1 MPMDGRIVV
10 CARCQQRNRI
20 STPLAK
26 PGVFSCAKCGTVL
39 PAPADASSAPTPAPR
54 PQRYRAFLSYSHSDR
69 KAAAWL
75 HRKLESYRVPR
86 ALVSSPTP
94 LGPVPATLGRVFRDD
109 AEFAASDNLGAAIEE
124 ALAESG
130 ALIVLCSPDAARS
143 QWVNAEI
150 KRFTAIRPDGKVLAL
165 AVRSD
170 PGSEIIPPAL
180 LQQQRREQALG
191 SEPFVPDLRQDRRTT
206 LIRLAAALLGLRF
219 DDLYRRERRRRLTRI
234 FGASA
239 AGAAALLMVGYAAV
253 WNISVSRSRALAAAA
268 AYEINQGKFDRAAA
282 LALSG
287 LPKPG
292 SLLDVFWPADAEMEL
307 RRTGLHQ
314 IKTETLIPK
323 RNGANFSILKDRF
336 VVTQAEDAPEVLLL
350 TDIVSGDVI
359 RRGFGKACEGAR
371 TRGGGGDGCAIFSFD
386 TDDAGKRLLLALMDG
401 SVWRVEGDGSA
412 AMLTAPQCFSAW
424 KEIVPGTKVSDYG
437 PCKHG
442 DVRLSHSG
450 RTAVVQRAETIA
462 GYDFNTGTSW
472 TIDDSRVCNSAS
484 DKAMCQL
491 EALRVIAFR
500 GDDVLLRRRGNRT
513 TMWFLSEGGVARDV
527 PVPMDHAVSGPNSS
541 FTGYSSKGYAVTQI
555 IPAIRQTLE
564 QGMIFNLGR
573 CDSVSPT
580 HLKSLALSLG
590 CRVTALAISP
600 TDSDMAVASTAGEIH
615 IKHLSGGSSLDIPD
629 TRKITIDCQPG
640 REKLFKS
647 LSLDKPRSCTVT
659 AMRFGAGGTALAA
672 LGDDDRLRVFR
683 INNGPIRRGDGAL
696 LATVAL
702 PSSVRFFG
710 FDAEEETLIVVLEN
724 GVIRK
729 FDLIAPASESLLKSA
744 SFKRP
749 RPAPSGLGA
758 LRRAIC
764 DRLGHQASPLIELN
778 ATDFGDIQARFP
790 GLQLA
795 ETDRRPCAQR

>member
-1 MPMDGRIVV
+1 MDGRIVV

-253 WNISVSRSRALAAAA
+253 WNISASRSRALAAAA

-314 IKTETLIPK
+314 IKAETLIPK

-350 TDIVSGDVI
+350 TDIVSGDAI

-437 PCKHG
+437 PCKHA
-442 DVRLSHSG
+442 DVKLSRTG
-450 RTAVVQRAETIA
+450 RTGVVQRAETIA
-462 GYDFNTGTSW
+462 GYDFDTGTSW
-472 TIDDSRVCNSAS
+472 TIDDSRVCNTAS